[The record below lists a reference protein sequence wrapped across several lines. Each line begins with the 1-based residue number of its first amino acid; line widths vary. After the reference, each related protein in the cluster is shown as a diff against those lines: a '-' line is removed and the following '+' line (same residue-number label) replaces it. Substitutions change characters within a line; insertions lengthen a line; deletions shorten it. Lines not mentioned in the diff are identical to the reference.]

1 MRIYYLNPSGFEF
14 LLHMCM
20 QSAFRAESA
29 SIACA
34 CVELPTLLSGYPT
47 SRPGPNRRDGPKPA
61 LARAVIRNDDTQPR
75 WSHRLPQVK
84 MIFHYGT
91 RLITGSPLLYLNVL
105 CYSPLIAC

>member
-1 MRIYYLNPSGFEF
+1 MRIYLNPSGFEF

-61 LARAVIRNDDTQPR
+61 LARAVIRNDDTQCKHAV
-75 WSHRLPQVK
+75 SKMHLHREASSRQL
-84 MIFHYGT
+84 G
-91 RLITGSPLLYLNVL
+91 LELLYLNAV
-105 CYSPLIAC
+105 CYSPPIAC